1 MYTSLPTSNRSVVWA
16 GPRKLE
22 IRQKDVKPPDVD
34 EVLVEVIA
42 TGICGS
48 DSHNWESDKV
58 SRQLVLGHES
68 AGIIIQLGQNVRD
81 RTIGQRVA
89 IEPGFSCMECEFCDR
104 GQQNICAN
112 LEYCGMDPT
121 DGTLCQYFTCKVSNT
136 VPIPE
141 GVSWEEAGAIQPLAI
156 AVQVARRA
164 TLNPHQT
171 VAIFGCGPLG
181 LLILAV
187 ARAYGVKK
195 IVMFDIEQS
204 RTQFAKSYGADV
216 AIVTAR
222 NNDPS
227 KDILAFAKEYAKE
240 IATEHNLGYGFD
252 VAIEASG
259 ADVCATMAICML
271 KAGGTCTVRYNH
283 GCFADAIA
291 LLSEKK
297 VDVKPLITATYPLTE
312 ADVAF
317 EAQHARQH
325 VKIVIFNQ
333 K

>member
-1 MYTSLPTSNRSVVWA
+1 MYTSLHTSNRSVVWA

-48 DSHNWESDKV
+48 DCHNWESDKV

-89 IEPGFSCMECEFCDR
+89 IEPGFSCMEYVRFHCKSKLEENTDDKDIRCEFCDR

-164 TLNPHQT
+164 TFNPHQT
-171 VAIFGCGPLG
+171 VAIL
-181 LLILAV
+181 
-187 ARAYGVKK
+187 
-195 IVMFDIEQS
+195 
-204 RTQFAKSYGADV
+204 
-216 AIVTAR
+216 
-222 NNDPS
+222 
-227 KDILAFAKEYAKE
+227 
-240 IATEHNLGYGFD
+240 
-252 VAIEASG
+252 
-259 ADVCATMAICML
+259 
-271 KAGGTCTVRYNH
+271 
-283 GCFADAIA
+283 
-291 LLSEKK
+291 
-297 VDVKPLITATYPLTE
+297 
-312 ADVAF
+312 
-317 EAQHARQH
+317 
-325 VKIVIFNQ
+325 
-333 K
+333 